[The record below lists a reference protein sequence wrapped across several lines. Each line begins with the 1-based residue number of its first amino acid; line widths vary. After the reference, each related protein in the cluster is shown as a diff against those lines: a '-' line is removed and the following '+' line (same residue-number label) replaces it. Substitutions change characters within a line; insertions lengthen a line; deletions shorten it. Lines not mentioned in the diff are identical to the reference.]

1 MSIVTSAPTLR
12 QELPPDGLL
21 QATPR
26 PSATAS
32 SNGCRM
38 GPPLTAHPSV
48 PLPLQRVSGKPRQ
61 EHRIAGGEP
70 ADGQKEQ
77 PAEQQRDTDLR
88 EAERGAGAAVDRGD
102 DLKVTLEP
110 DAGEAHE
117 REGEED
123 RRGFLR
129 LHAEQADRSEEHTS
143 ELQSR

>member
-48 PLPLQRVSGKPRQ
+48 PLPLQRVRGKPRRQ
-61 EHRIAGGEP
+61 HRIAGSEP
-70 ADGQKEQ
+70 AEGQKEQ
-77 PAEQQRDTDLR
+77 PAEQQRDADLR
-88 EAERGAGAAVDRGD
+88 EADRGAGVAVDRVD
-102 DLKVTLEP
+102 DRKVTLEP
-110 DAGEAHE
+110 DAGEADE
-117 REGEED
+117 GEGEEG
-123 RRGFLR
+123 RR
-129 LHAEQADRSEEHTS
+129 
-143 ELQSR
+143 